1 MFFFFY
7 SVMQS
12 DYFGISNMK
21 ILTLRVIKKN
31 AFKRNTALNNK
42 EIIKLGFSATVVL
55 VCIFELCYKEIKP
68 SL

>member
-1 MFFFFY
+1 MT
-7 SVMQS
+7 SE
-12 DYFGISNMK
+12 YFGISNMK

-55 VCIFELCYKEIKP
+55 VCIFELCYK
-68 SL
+68 L